1 MRNDRMKIGIFTDQ
15 YYPMISG
22 VVTSIKMLYEG
33 LSALGHEVYIFTFR
47 VNMKKL
53 TPLQKEELE
62 SKNVIF
68 INGMRYP
75 FKSVKDYRFTFS
87 YTKTLNK
94 IKEYNLDVIHVQT
107 EFSISKIAMR
117 ASKKFGIPIIHT
129 LHTSYKD
136 YIQYLFPHLDKRFH
150 RQLMYLEK
158 KWFTGPISEAS
169 QVEIVPTKK
178 VIQDF
183 ELYGVKNQDVEIVPT
198 GIEIERFQIQNAN
211 PLMIR
216 EIKDKYKIN
225 DTDFIFAY
233 IGRTSKE
240 KNIEMLIEAF
250 AMAFTNTP
258 HVKFML
264 VGGGPELDDLKK
276 YAEKQGITN
285 QMIFTD
291 LVPWEEVPQYYHIFN
306 IFMNASKSET
316 QGLTYIEALS
326 SGTPVLVQSDEA
338 VEGLIEEGYNGFIFD
353 SLEECI
359 DKMSYIFNNQEVL
372 LDMKKNATLTSKEYS
387 KEKFAQSVLKI
398 YEEAIKKY
406 NKNKE

>member
-1 MRNDRMKIGIFTDQ
+1 MKIGIFTDQ

-33 LSALGHEVYIFTFR
+33 LESLGHDVYIFTFC
-47 VNMKKL
+47 VSMKHL
-53 TPLQKEELE
+53 SESQKKELE

-68 INGMRYP
+68 INGIRYP
-75 FKSVKDYRFTFS
+75 FKSIKDYRFTFS
-87 YTKTLNK
+87 YKKTLNK
-94 IKEYNLDVIHVQT
+94 IKEYNLDIIHVQT

-169 QVEIVPTKK
+169 EYEIVPTKK
-178 VIQDF
+178 VISDF

-211 PLMIR
+211 LVKIR
-216 EIKDKYKIN
+216 EIRDKYKIN

-240 KNIEMLIEAF
+240 KNIEFLIEAF
-250 AMAFTNTP
+250 SLAFCNTP
-258 HVKFML
+258 HVKFLL

-276 YAEKQGITN
+276 YAEKQGIAN
-285 QMIFTD
+285 QIIFTD

-326 SGTPVLVQSDEA
+326 SGTPVLVQKDEA
-338 VEGLIEEGYNGFIFD
+338 VDGLIEEGYNGFIFD

-359 DKMSYIFNNQEVL
+359 EKMTYIFKNQEVL
-372 LDMKKNATLTSKEYS
+372 LEMKKNATKTSLKYS
-387 KEKFAQSVLKI
+387 KEKFAESVLKI
-398 YEEAIKKY
+398 YEAAIKKY
-406 NKNKE
+406 KNNQE